1 MALPG
6 NCPPGCASRPYA
18 AHFAAFSAAL
28 RVVWGRSLV
37 DQGAA
42 PARRSV
48 ISSITATLFVDS
60 HFLEPSS
67 PAGLTA
73 RIPSLAR
80 RLEL

>member
-60 HFLEPSS
+60 HFRTEL
-67 PAGLTA
+67 AVGLTA